1 MKPAALS
8 PEYDQNDKKGLLARK
23 LKEKLGYGGDS
34 HLYMDPESMKG
45 SMRVAEGEEI
55 RGMML
60 TDLQT
65 RNGQSTMFS
74 KGFNNAET
82 AA

>member
-1 MKPAALS
+1 
-8 PEYDQNDKKGLLARK
+8 
-23 LKEKLGYGGDS
+23 
-34 HLYMDPESMKG
+34 
-45 SMRVAEGEEI
+45 VAEGEEI